1 MLDVLSHRKDAGVK
15 MRRKPSTPNNSSKNL
30 IKDTRRAT
38 RKHYFAEDT
47 ILIVLRGLRD
57 ESSIAKL
64 CRCEVI
70 AESLYCKSW
79 SKEVLGAGKRRLA
92 ADTGRA
98 ATRPEANCRAPSKL
112 RWPGLSITT
121 IIAAITRASTIWR
134 LPMPTSGAGQ
144 QSRRNQKGSDLTPS
158 GNDGFIT

>member
-1 MLDVLSHRKDAGVK
+1 
-15 MRRKPSTPNNSSKNL
+15 MRHKPSTPNNSSKNL

-57 ESSIAKL
+57 ESRIAKL

-79 SKEVLGAGKRRLA
+79 SKEVLEAGKRRLA

-98 ATRPEANCRAPSKL
+98 ATSPEANCRVPSKL

-121 IIAAITRASTIWR
+121 IIAAITRASTI
-134 LPMPTSGAGQ
+134 GACRWLLRARA
-144 QSRRNQKGSDLTPS
+144 SNPEETRGSDLTPS